1 MANHRATGRAQ
12 TRPLAVAAGTHRDR
26 ALPAGAAKVGV
37 LGILA
42 AATIAVPL
50 ASATAGGQPA
60 VDASVVKAP
69 VVAAA
74 PAAPAAP
81 VQLPTAAA
89 AEVREDATASRAQ
102 AGERTSV
109 AADETKG
116 EKSKKAKKS
125 AKAKKGEKAAEVEN
139 TGITVDVPDPEIVDE
154 SGESLGT
161 KGDGYIRPVSGPVTS
176 GYGYRVHPVLGYSK
190 MHDGIDY
197 GAGCGTPVH
206 ATQSGTVTAVEYH
219 GASGQR
225 VKIDHGNGYTSGY
238 FHLQGYN
245 TTVGAKVE
253 QGDVVGYVGSTGR
266 STGCHLHFEI
276 IDASGNSVNPSSFL
290 R

>member
-89 AEVREDATASRAQ
+89 AEVRGDATASRAQ

-116 EKSKKAKKS
+116 EKSEK
-125 AKAKKGEKAAEVEN
+125 AKAKKGEKAVEVEN

-154 SGESLGT
+154 SGKSLGT

-276 IDASGNSVNPSSFL
+276 IDTSGNSVNPSSFL